1 MGKQILTFG
10 DAGIE
15 KHNFCHYKSP
25 IILEN
30 VDIENLLVSI
40 SAGEKPW
47 YPQGGTAHLRHY
59 PTGQDSKTQSSDVH
73 DIFYGAISA
82 W

>member
-25 IILEN
+25 ILLEN
-30 VDIENLLVSI
+30 VDIENLLVSS
-40 SAGEKPW
+40 SAGEKSYKYFMMIIKLSHCQTKFLYFLNEDYDLLNKYNTIW
-47 YPQGGTAHLRHY
+47 
-59 PTGQDSKTQSSDVH
+59 D
-73 DIFYGAISA
+73 
-82 W
+82 